1 MRRRTAAVVF
11 GGLQSEMMGDGI
23 QAALDVDTGS
33 LLNLPGEILRKIA
46 NDRIGALKGDA
57 AQGIE
62 HVLAVLLW
70 DAGEN
75 VGDHISKDVRHMRCS
90 EFDDLNWYRGVRL
103 IPICLDPLPS
113 VIGNAMVRGRDQFAR
128 LPCAFKNHAGRGFL

>member
-1 MRRRTAAVVF
+1 
-11 GGLQSEMMGDGI
+11 MMGNGI

-33 LLNLPGEILRKIA
+33 LLNRSGEILRKTA
-46 NDRIGALKGDA
+46 DDGIGALKGDA

-62 HVLAVLLW
+62 HIPAVLLW

-75 VGDHISKDVRHMRCS
+75 VGDHVGKDVRHMRRS

-103 IPICLDPLPS
+103 FLTCHDPLPS
-113 VIGNAMVRGRDQFAR
+113 VIWTPMVNRLGPAR
-128 LPCAFKNHAGRGFL
+128 KAAWPFCLAKLKPGLRLAN